1 MNDHEIR
8 IRFGAAVKE
17 ARTELGL
24 SIAQLAREVGF
35 DQRSSI
41 CQLERGINGVVM
53 PKALRLVEYLGID
66 VAEILGG
73 PDDG

>member
-1 MNDHEIR
+1 MDDHEIR
-8 IRFGAAVKE
+8 IRFGEAVKE

-24 SIAQLAREVGF
+24 SIVQLAREVGF

-41 CQLERGINGVVM
+41 CQLERGVNGVVM

-66 VAEILGG
+66 VAEVVGG

>member
-1 MNDHEIR
+1 MDDHEIR
-8 IRFGAAVKE
+8 IRFGAAVKA

-53 PKALRLVEYLGID
+53 PKALRLIEFLGLD
-66 VAEILGG
+66 VAEIVGV
-73 PDDG
+73 PADE

>member
-8 IRFGAAVKE
+8 IRFGKAVKD

-24 SIAQLAREVGF
+24 SIAQLSREVGF